1 MACCCGAKNCDC
13 TCCLSV
19 NGRNLCSGGPV
30 YACPPEGHPNYGNS
44 NYCIVIESWS
54 DSSYYKL
61 VPARG
66 VGYFDNGVRSSY
78 RLDFALPTCTP
89 EAGWTIASD
98 WTLTMTQAYSTN
110 YPFGFIA
117 TKTYKVRPTLDIDE
131 NGCPKIAVG
140 DFEFVSSVNVNNWD
154 EVIFRSGD
162 FVFTRQPFVPV
173 PAAVLEALEAPAG
186 LASSIS
192 LQCTPLNPLP

>member
-1 MACCCGAKNCDC
+1 
-13 TCCLSV
+13 
-19 NGRNLCSGGPV
+19 
-30 YACPPEGHPNYGNS
+30 
-44 NYCIVIESWS
+44 
-54 DSSYYKL
+54 
-61 VPARG
+61 
-66 VGYFDNGVRSSY
+66 
-78 RLDFALPTCTP
+78 
-89 EAGWTIASD
+89 
-98 WTLTMTQAYSTN
+98 MTQVYSTN
-110 YPFGFIA
+110 YPFGFTA

-131 NGCPKIAVG
+131 NGCPKIAVGDVG

-192 LQCTPLNPLP
+192 LQCTPINPLP